1 MSQSKNRFLY
11 DLYRDPAAIL
21 GAVIM
26 IVFTAA
32 AVLAPLIAPH
42 DPYDLKTVELGDS
55 LKPPAWEEGGD
66 PEFLLGTDEQGR
78 DILSTIIYG
87 LRTSLTVGFSVMML
101 AGSFGVIIGLLA
113 GYYGGILDAVTMRT
127 ADTVFAF
134 STTLLAILFLGLFK
148 QSGVGIV
155 ILAICIADWVR
166 YARTMRASVLE
177 VKEEAYI
184 TAAKATGATDFH
196 LLLIHLLPNAL
207 PPIFVIMAVDLAAI
221 IMLEATLS
229 FLGVGV
235 PITKPSLGM
244 MIASGKNYIYVGNWW
259 LIVFPGA
266 TLVLFVLGLNL
277 FADWLREELNPRIQR
292 SQVTAGAPL
301 RQGEWYFRDR
311 WVRHLRLVSG
321 CGCKSWCGSG

>member
-1 MSQSKNRFLY
+1 MSQRKNRFLY
-11 DLYRDPAAIL
+11 DLFRDPAAIL

-87 LRTSLTVGFSVMML
+87 LRTSLTVGFSVMLL
-101 AGSFGVIIGLLA
+101 AGAFGVVIGLLA

-292 SQVTAGAPL
+292 S
-301 RQGEWYFRDR
+301 R
-311 WVRHLRLVSG
+311 
-321 CGCKSWCGSG
+321 

>member
-11 DLYRDPAAIL
+11 DLFRDPAAIL

-32 AVLAPLIAPH
+32 AVLAPFIAPH

-196 LLLIHLLPNAL
+196 LLLTHLLPNAL

-266 TLVLFVLGLNL
+266 TLVIFVLGLNL
-277 FADWLREELNPRIQR
+277 LADWLREELNPRIQR
-292 SQVTAGAPL
+292 S
-301 RQGEWYFRDR
+301 R
-311 WVRHLRLVSG
+311 
-321 CGCKSWCGSG
+321 

>member
-1 MSQSKNRFLY
+1 MSQRKNRFLY
-11 DLYRDPAAIL
+11 DLFRDPAAML

-87 LRTSLTVGFSVMML
+87 LRTSLTVGFSVMLL
-101 AGSFGVIIGLLA
+101 AGSFGVVIGLLA

-266 TLVLFVLGLNL
+266 TLVFFVLGLNL

-292 SQVTAGAPL
+292 S
-301 RQGEWYFRDR
+301 R
-311 WVRHLRLVSG
+311 
-321 CGCKSWCGSG
+321 

>member
-1 MSQSKNRFLY
+1 MSQRKNRFLY
-11 DLYRDPAAIL
+11 DLFRDPAAIL

-66 PEFLLGTDEQGR
+66 PEFLLGTDDQGR

-87 LRTSLTVGFSVMML
+87 LRTSLTVGFSVMVL

-184 TAAKATGATDFH
+184 TAAKATGANDFH

-244 MIASGKNYIYVGNWW
+244 MIASGKNYIYAGNWW

-266 TLVLFVLGLNL
+266 VLVIFVLGLNL

-292 SQVTAGAPL
+292 S
-301 RQGEWYFRDR
+301 R
-311 WVRHLRLVSG
+311 
-321 CGCKSWCGSG
+321 

>member
-11 DLYRDPAAIL
+11 DLFRDPAAIL

-42 DPYDLKTVELGDS
+42 DPYDLETVELGDS

-87 LRTSLTVGFSVMML
+87 LRTSLTVGFSVMLL

-292 SQVTAGAPL
+292 S
-301 RQGEWYFRDR
+301 R
-311 WVRHLRLVSG
+311 
-321 CGCKSWCGSG
+321 

>member
-11 DLYRDPAAIL
+11 DLFRDPAAIL

-87 LRTSLTVGFSVMML
+87 LRTSLTVGFSVMLL
-101 AGSFGVIIGLLA
+101 AGAFGVVIGLLA

-266 TLVLFVLGLNL
+266 TLVFFVLGLNL

-292 SQVTAGAPL
+292 S
-301 RQGEWYFRDR
+301 R
-311 WVRHLRLVSG
+311 
-321 CGCKSWCGSG
+321 

>member
-1 MSQSKNRFLY
+1 MSQRKNRFLY
-11 DLYRDPAAIL
+11 DLFRDPAAML

-87 LRTSLTVGFSVMML
+87 LRTSLTVGFSVMLL
-101 AGSFGVIIGLLA
+101 AGAFGVVIGLLA

-266 TLVLFVLGLNL
+266 TLVFFVLGLNL

-292 SQVTAGAPL
+292 S
-301 RQGEWYFRDR
+301 R
-311 WVRHLRLVSG
+311 
-321 CGCKSWCGSG
+321 

>member
-1 MSQSKNRFLY
+1 MSQRKNRFLH
-11 DLYRDPAAIL
+11 DFFRDPAAIL

-42 DPYDLKTVELGDS
+42 DPYDLETVELGDS

-87 LRTSLTVGFSVMML
+87 LRTSLTVGFSVMVI
-101 AGSFGVIIGLLA
+101 AGSFGVLIGLLA

-184 TAAKATGATDFH
+184 TAAKATGATDVH
-196 LLLIHLLPNAL
+196 LL
-207 PPIFVIMAVDLAAI
+207 
-221 IMLEATLS
+221 LEATLS

-235 PITKPSLGM
+235 PVTKPSLGM
-244 MIASGKNYIYVGNWW
+244 MIASGKNFIYAGNWW

-266 TLVLFVLGLNL
+266 TLVIFVLGLNL
-277 FADWLREELNPRIQR
+277 LADWLREELNPRIQR
-292 SQVTAGAPL
+292 S
-301 RQGEWYFRDR
+301 R
-311 WVRHLRLVSG
+311 
-321 CGCKSWCGSG
+321 